1 MLAASFVAV
10 GSLPL
15 AAQAPLP
22 SLPPAI
28 GGAPAFSLPAVR
40 EWRLENGLTV
50 WLAPMRGVPLVD
62 VSLVVRGENRS
73 PDEES
78 LASIVAAVL
87 RDGAG
92 TRDRASID
100 RALSQSTI
108 ALESNVSPDAMSL
121 SMHGPSTALGN
132 ALALLADLAIRP
144 RLRTSDVA
152 RRRTELVE
160 RTTSERSD
168 AAAIADRV
176 LACLVLGSAS
186 VHKGGQPTTRLTSA
200 RVRAHHAARYRP
212 DRAVLIVA
220 GDFDADSARIVIAKA
235 FGSWR
240 GAPRTTAS
248 RPGPAAKSSCAGRDI
263 GGVRMVHVPGATQA
277 ALRAG
282 SLAIGRNRGDVGVHD
297 ILAALLGGPFTSRLN
312 QALRERSGLSY
323 GAAAEVVG
331 GTTEGMLVMRAEAD
345 PAKAD
350 SAMALL
356 RAELERARTDL
367 TPTDLSRGQQ
377 FVAFGVAESVST
389 SRGLASRLGMF
400 AGLGQDALAR
410 YAASIGDATLARLDE
425 VAGRTLSPDRLHFVI
440 AGDTAELGARVRA
453 EQRQPR

>member
-1 MLAASFVAV
+1 M
-10 GSLPL
+10 PL

-22 SLPPAI
+22 SRPPAI

-50 WLAPMRGVPLVD
+50 WLAPMRGVSLID
-62 VSLVVRGENRS
+62 VSLVVRGETRS

-92 TRDRASID
+92 THDRASID

-108 ALESNVSPDAMSL
+108 ALESHVSPDATTL
-121 SMHGPSTALGN
+121 SMHAPSTALGD
-132 ALALLADLAIRP
+132 ALSLLADLAIRP
-144 RLRTSDVA
+144 RLQSADVA
-152 RRRTELVE
+152 QRRTELAD
-160 RTTSERSD
+160 RTMSEQSD
-168 AAAIADRV
+168 AAAIADHV
-176 LACLVLGSAS
+176 LACLVQGSAS
-186 VHKGGQPTTRLTSA
+186 LGKGAQPTARLTSV

-220 GDFDADSARIVIAKA
+220 GDFDADSARIVIARA

-240 GAPRTTAS
+240 GAARTSAS
-248 RPGPAAKSSCAGRDI
+248 RPEPVAKGSCAGRDI
-263 GGVRMVHVPGATQA
+263 GGVHMVHVPGATQA

-282 SLAIGRNRGDVGVHD
+282 SLAIGRNHGDAGMQD

-312 QALRERSGLSY
+312 LALRERSGLSY
-323 GAAAEVVG
+323 SAAAEVVG
-331 GTTEGMLVMRAEAD
+331 GAMDGMLVMRAEAD
-345 PAKAD
+345 PTKAD
-350 SAMALL
+350 SAIAVL

-367 TPTDLSRGQQ
+367 TPTDLSRGRQ

-389 SRGLASRLGMF
+389 SHGLASRLGMY
-400 AGLGQDALAR
+400 ADSGHDALTR
-410 YAASIGDATLARLDE
+410 YAAAIGDATLARLGE

-440 AGDTAELGARVRA
+440 AGDTAVWAASVRA
-453 EQRQPR
+453 LARQPR